1 MKANSPQT
9 QKLMNA
15 FKLHETQQ
23 LQVPKWW
30 RDVGLH
36 PEFDECKK
44 KKKRKK
50 NWETKTHV
58 RIIKSNIVK
67 EDKNKVNEP
76 INMLKVAVPLARTK
90 QVEPATSWTI
100 LLPSTAE
107 QQLPPT

>member
-1 MKANSPQT
+1 MKHNNFKFQNDEGMSAST
-9 QKLMNA
+9 QNLMNA
-15 FKLHETQQ
+15 
-23 LQVPKWW
+23 
-30 RDVGLH
+30 
-36 PEFDECKK
+36 KK

>member
-1 MKANSPQT
+1 MKHSNFKFQNDEGMSAST
-9 QKLMNA
+9 QNLMNA
-15 FKLHETQQ
+15 
-23 LQVPKWW
+23 
-30 RDVGLH
+30 
-36 PEFDECKK
+36 
-44 KKKRKK
+44 KK